1 MPAGCNK
8 NGIRKVAINNGC
20 YQQFLETI
28 KVINSN
34 NFGRLLKSNHSN
46 IKKQPMKQLLIFA
59 MLFSFSCCSHAQ
71 DTRNNPGSNH
81 GNRFEQLGTILPT
94 PNEYRTASGAPGPKY
109 WQQRCDYDIVCE
121 LDEPNRKLNG
131 KETITYFNN
140 SPDMLTYLWLQLDEN
155 EHSSKNNSGYQTGN
169 ALPKSITEN
178 DITRMSGKTDKE
190 YGDNILKLTDAVGK
204 PLSYTINKTMLR
216 IELPVTLKPGQQF
229 IFKVEWNYF
238 ISDRMKYGG
247 RGGYEYFPGDGNDLY
262 TMTQWYPRLCVY
274 SDFQGW
280 QNHQFVGSGEFALTF
295 GNFKVAMTVPA
306 DHVVMATGEGQNYQQ
321 ILSPAEFARW
331 QKAQTATDVTEIV
344 TLAEATA
351 KEKQHATKQKTWI
364 FKAEM
369 VRDFAWGSSRKFIW
383 DAMPIKVEGK
393 KVMCMSAYGKEAYN
407 LYRRFSTKAVAH
419 TIKSYSKF
427 TIPYPYPVAQSL
439 EAANGME
446 YPMICFNYGRC
457 EKDGSYSEGT
467 KNGMLG
473 VVIHEVGHNFFPMI
487 INSDERQWS
496 WMDEGL
502 NSFVEYLTEELWDN
516 KFPVGKGPAYKIVDY
531 MKLPKDQLEPIMTN
545 SENIIQFGPNAYSK
559 PSTGLNMMRETLMG
573 RDLFDYAFKEYA
585 RRWAFKHPTPA
596 DLFRTMEDASGEDL
610 DWFWRGW
617 FYNTDPCDI
626 ALDTVKWA
634 NLTLEG
640 GNIKSGA
647 ANLKQTPSKPLLN
660 SFEDVSKIRNRED
673 SKIVF
678 ATDADTSLRDFYW
691 RYDRGLAKVDT
702 ASVDIP
708 MPTASIDTFTDAEK
722 TNLAGE
728 KNMYELTFSNK
739 GGLVMPIII
748 EWTYKDGTKEIDRIP
763 VQIWRKNENKVTK
776 VFLKNKEVAS
786 IKLDPMRE
794 TADINEKNN
803 VWPAVETASKFQLFK
818 ARSGNGRGGATGNV
832 NPMQRE
838 IK

>member
-1 MPAGCNK
+1 
-8 NGIRKVAINNGC
+8 
-20 YQQFLETI
+20 
-28 KVINSN
+28 
-34 NFGRLLKSNHSN
+34 
-46 IKKQPMKQLLIFA
+46 MKQLLSFV
-59 MLFSFSCCSHAQ
+59 MLLSLSVGIHAQ
-71 DTRNNPGSNH
+71 DIQNNPGSNH

-140 SPDMLTYLWLQLDEN
+140 SPDVLTYIWLQLDEN
-155 EHSSKNNSGYQTGN
+155 EHSSKNNSGYQTGGTM
-169 ALPKSITEN
+169 PKTINEN
-178 DITRMSGKTDKE
+178 DLTRLGGITDKE
-190 YGDNILKLTDAVGK
+190 YGDNILKITDALGK
-204 PLSYTINKTMLR
+204 PLNYTVNKTMMR
-216 IELPVTLKPGQQF
+216 VELPTALKAGQQF

-247 RGGYEYFPGDGNDLY
+247 RGGYENFPGDGNDLY
-262 TMTQWYPRLCVY
+262 TITQWYPRLCVY

-280 QNHQFVGSGEFALTF
+280 QNHQFAGSGEFALTF
-295 GNFKVAMTVPA
+295 GNFKVAISVPS
-306 DHVVMATGEGQNYQQ
+306 DHVVMATGQAQNYQQ
-321 ILSPAEFARW
+321 ILSAAEWARW

-351 KEKQHATKQKTWI
+351 KEQQKSTKQKTWI
-364 FKAEM
+364 FKADM

-407 LYRRFSTKAVAH
+407 LYRKFSTKAVAH
-419 TIKSYSKF
+419 TIKTYSKF

-446 YPMICFNYGRC
+446 YPMICFNYGRT
-457 EKDGSYSEGT
+457 EKDGTYSEGT

-473 VVIHEVGHNFFPMI
+473 VIIHEVGHNFFPMI
-487 INSDERQWS
+487 INSDERQWT

-559 PSTGLNMMRETLMG
+559 PSTGLNMLRETLMG
-573 RDLFDYAFKEYA
+573 RELFDYAFKEYA

-640 GNIKSGA
+640 SNVPFTPKTM
-647 ANLKQTPSKPLLN
+647 KQTPGKPILN
-660 SFEDVSKIRNRED
+660 SFDDVSKIRNRED
-673 SKIVF
+673 RKIVF

-691 RYDRGLAKVDT
+691 RYDRNLVKIDAAT
-702 ASVDIP
+702 AEVS
-708 MPTASIDTFTDAEK
+708 MPEAVIDTFTNAEK
-722 TNLAGE
+722 TALAGN

-748 EWTYKDGTKEIDRIP
+748 EWTYKDGSKEVERIP
-763 VQIWRKNENKVTK
+763 VQIWRKNENKVVK
-776 VFLKNKEVAS
+776 AFLKDKEVAS
-786 IKLDPMRE
+786 IRLDPMRE
-794 TADINEKNN
+794 TADINESNN

-818 ARSGNGRGGATGNV
+818 SRSGRGRGGATGSV